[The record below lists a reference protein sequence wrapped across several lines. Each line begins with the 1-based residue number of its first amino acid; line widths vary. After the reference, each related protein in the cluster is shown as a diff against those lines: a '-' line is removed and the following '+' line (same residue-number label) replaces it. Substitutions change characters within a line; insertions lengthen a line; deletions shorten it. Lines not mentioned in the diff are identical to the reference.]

1 MGRGKNGDSYRRY
14 GVVVILDG
22 GMGHLLRRNGVNIS
36 GPIGTMERFRSVAR
50 ANQDAP
56 DIVRQSHLQ
65 FLRSGADVITT
76 NTYAC
81 VPAAFATDGGGFPDD
96 IVELIEAGGAL
107 AARAQDIAVSEG
119 LSQAR
124 PLVAGCL
131 PPLHESYRADRV
143 GDYHELASTY
153 RVIVDAIAPSSDLLL
168 CETMHSTA
176 EAFAAAEA
184 ANEAGLPVWVSFTV
198 SEVDVGN
205 LRSGEAIAEG
215 VAAIDD
221 FPNVEAV
228 MLNCSSPEAI
238 TSALPLLVQAAPD
251 LTTGVYANGFSDEFR
266 ATAADD
272 DSVPTYREYNEML
285 TPDAFAR
292 MADDWRRQGA
302 SIIGGCCGIFP
313 EHIASVVSTTAAS

>member
-1 MGRGKNGDSYRRY
+1 M
-14 GVVVILDG
+14 ILDG
-22 GMGHLLRRNGVNIS
+22 GMGHLLRRNGVDIS
-36 GPIGTMERFRSVAR
+36 GPIGTMERFRSIAR
-50 ANQDAP
+50 ANGDAP
-56 DIVRQSHLQ
+56 DIVLQSHLQ

-96 IVELIEAGGAL
+96 VVELIQAGGAL
-107 AARAQDIAVSEG
+107 AAKARDIAVSEG
-119 LSQAR
+119 LSHAR

-153 RVIVDAIAPSSDLLL
+153 RVIVDAIAPSSDVLL

-198 SEVDVGN
+198 SEIDVGN
-205 LRSGEAIAEG
+205 LRSGESIAEG
-215 VAAIDD
+215 VAAIAGVT
-221 FPNVEAV
+221 NVEAV

-238 TSALPLLVQAAPD
+238 TFALSLLAQAAPD
-251 LTTGVYANGFSDEFR
+251 LMIGVYANGFSDEFR
-266 ATAADD
+266 ASASDND
-272 DSVPTYREYNEML
+272 PVPTYREYDDLL
-285 TPDAFAR
+285 TPEAFAR
-292 MADDWRRQGA
+292 IADDWRQQGA

-313 EHIASVVSTTAAS
+313 EHIASVVSTTATS

>member
-1 MGRGKNGDSYRRY
+1 MGRGKNGDSYRRD

-22 GMGHLLRRNGVNIS
+22 GMGHLLRRNGVDIS
-36 GPIGTMERFRSVAR
+36 GPSGTMERFRGVAR
-50 ANQDAP
+50 ANGDAP
-56 DIVRQSHLQ
+56 DIVLQSHLQ

-96 IVELIEAGGAL
+96 VVELIEAGGAL
-107 AARAQDIAVSEG
+107 AAKARDIAVSEG
-119 LSQAR
+119 LSHAR

-153 RVIVDAIAPSSDLLL
+153 RVIVDAIAPSSDVLL

-198 SEVDVGN
+198 SEIDVGN
-205 LRSGEAIAEG
+205 LRSGESIAEG
-215 VAAIDD
+215 VAAIAGVT
-221 FPNVEAV
+221 NVEAV

-238 TSALPLLVQAAPD
+238 TFALSLLAQAAPD
-251 LTTGVYANGFSDEFR
+251 LMIGVYANGFSDEFR
-266 ATAADD
+266 ASATDND
-272 DSVPTYREYNEML
+272 PVPTYREYDDLL

-292 MADDWRRQGA
+292 IADDWRQQGA

-313 EHIASVVSTTAAS
+313 EHIASVVSTTATS

>member
-1 MGRGKNGDSYRRY
+1 M
-14 GVVVILDG
+14 ILDG
-22 GMGHLLRRNGVNIS
+22 GMGHLLRRNGVDIS

-56 DIVRQSHLQ
+56 DIVRQCHLQ

-81 VPAAFATDGGGFPDD
+81 VPAALANDGGGSADD

-107 AARAQDIAVSEG
+107 AAKAQDIAVSEG
-119 LSQAR
+119 LPHAR

-131 PPLHESYRADRV
+131 PPLHETYRADRV
-143 GDYHELASTY
+143 GGYDELATTY
-153 RVIVDAIAPSSDLLL
+153 RVIVDAVAPSSDVLL

-184 ANEAGLPVWVSFTV
+184 ANEAGLPAWVSFTV
-198 SEVDVGN
+198 SEIDVGY
-205 LRSGEAIAEG
+205 LRSGETIAEG
-215 VAAIDD
+215 VAAIADIT
-221 FPNVEAV
+221 NVEAV
-228 MLNCSSPEAI
+228 MLNCSSTEAI

-251 LTTGVYANGFSDEFR
+251 LTIGVYANGFSDEFR
-266 ATAADD
+266 VSAADN
-272 DSVPTYREYNEML
+272 DSVPTYREYDEML

-292 MADDWRRQGA
+292 IAGDWRQQGA

-313 EHIASVVSTTAAS
+313 EHIASVVSTTATS